1 MGTFLKLGI
10 EPRHLQGTGHWLH
23 HPRNG
28 QQQVTGLTLSP
39 VQRPWLRTL
48 APERTIATNLRRDL
62 AGLALLQAGNSITT
76 DWQRSYDAS
85 LARTEQRLMAQ
96 QVQQGQGFTQ
106 PQSELHQG
114 ITAIRFDK
122 QGRQTAG
129 QAC

>member
-1 MGTFLKLGI
+1 MKLGI

-62 AGLALLQAGNSITT
+62 AGLAHLQAGNSITT